1 MNEEVLL
8 PADLNAAPGEVF
20 VRRRRSRGPGW
31 GALAWVLL
39 GLAGILWI
47 EGRLVKTPLPA
58 LPPMPRVTEPVPAR
72 EVPEEAIPLLRE
84 ERETASA
91 AEIPKATA
99 DDKAEDQSA
108 ALAELERDSPVPRP
122 PPEDVR
128 LMPLRLERIPVPVR
142 FTSDAET
149 DVTLLRVKHLGSF
162 VERTEVLLPGDYVA
176 VGTRLGYRDRRIS
189 FTVKAGSEGLDVD
202 VRVVEGL

>member
-1 MNEEVLL
+1 MREEVLL
-8 PADLNAAPGEVF
+8 PADLNAAPEEIF
-20 VRRRRSRGPGW
+20 VRRKRSGGPGW
-31 GALAWVLL
+31 GALVLVLL
-39 GLAGILWI
+39 GLAAILWI
-47 EGRLVKTPLPA
+47 EGRLVKPPPPA
-58 LPPMPRVTEPVPAR
+58 PPPMPRVMEPVPAR
-72 EVPEEAIPLLRE
+72 EGSDGEIPLLE

-91 AEIPKATA
+91 AEMPEATV
-99 DDKAEDQSA
+99 DDKAEDQSGEA
-108 ALAELERDSPVPRP
+108 AEVEPDSPSP
-122 PPEDVR
+122 PPPEEDVR

-149 DVTLLRVKHLGSF
+149 DVTLVRVKHLGTF